1 MKLGSTTLVILA
13 SSLLTGCGGS
23 NDTATPTVTAP
34 TVTTPAVTMP
44 TAQIDAALTAV
55 FPRSTE
61 VFGVKIRATASSSD
75 VAIKHAAAVMA
86 QYLDNDED
94 GVVDN
99 EVVVA
104 KLVEKN
110 ATLIIGVNGDDM
122 EQAFEQLADKL
133 SLTEEQFEQ
142 LALQDLTVSEIH
154 PNGAANGVFDA
165 SLEEVLHLITHEGYA
180 AVYPDV
186 FGEKIGSQIADAM
199 DVARGGQF
207 ETIPNPYPDSA
218 WYSYDDE
225 SCDYSCMVTEY
236 TFWSLTSILGAQQF
250 EGRLAQISEEWS
262 LNTKAKVMAKDLAVY
277 NILTNGSYALA
288 TKLPDGDYKPRDFE
302 VTGAMLTPEPGNPVD
317 AKKAEVFAFITEQT
331 DESLAVYGSH
341 NVEQA
346 AYERVVADVKSVV
359 ATLDTDIK
367 QGLFNAGVKMLVVE
381 NEQALEAN
389 IEYFMSLLPVEAM
402 YTNIDNQDETIV
414 SDLHYG
420 LSNTKL
426 ELMYLIVY
434 YSLLTEDN
442 LSVKFDQL
450 KAAYN
455 QATTNNVFTPG
466 EAYQDGYEDEVHQHA
481 SEQNALKYGSYLYN
495 LYQLRFGNDIG
506 VAGEFTITTKA
517 QLKQD
522 NPQGYTFVSEI
533 FGAGE

>member
-1 MKLGSTTLVILA
+1 MKSTAMTLGSTTWVILA
-13 SSLLTGCGGS
+13 SSLLTACGGS
-23 NDTATPTVTAP
+23 NDTTIP
-34 TVTTPAVTMP
+34 TVTTPTVTTP
-44 TAQIDAALTAV
+44 TTPFDTAMTAV

-61 VFGVKIRATASSSD
+61 VFGVKVRATASSSD

-86 QYLDNDED
+86 QYLDNNED

-99 EVVVA
+99 EAVVA

-110 ATLIIGVNGDDM
+110 ATLIIGVNGDDI
-122 EQAFEQLADKL
+122 ERAFGQLEGKL

-142 LALQDLTVSEIH
+142 LALQNLTVSEIH
-154 PNGAANGVFDA
+154 PNGAANGMFDA

-186 FGEKIGSQIADAM
+186 FGEKVGSQIADAM

-207 ETIPNPYPDSA
+207 ETIPNPYPDRA

-225 SCDYSCMVTEY
+225 TCDYSCMITEY

-288 TKLPDGDYKPRDFE
+288 TKLPDGNYKPRDFE
-302 VTGAMLTPEPGNPVD
+302 VSGAMVTPGNGLD
-317 AKKAEVFAFITEQT
+317 SKKAEVFAFITEQT
-331 DESLAVYGSH
+331 DDSLAVYGSH

-346 AYERVVADVKSVV
+346 SYDRVVADVKSVLES
-359 ATLDTDIK
+359 LDTDIK
-367 QGLFNAGVKMLVVE
+367 QGLLNAGAKMLVVE
-381 NEQALEAN
+381 NEEELEAN
-389 IEYFMSLLPVEAM
+389 IEYFVSLLPVEAM

-414 SDLHYG
+414 SDRHYG

-434 YSLLTEDN
+434 YSLLTEDSLPN
-442 LSVKFDQL
+442 KFDEL
-450 KAAYN
+450 TAAYN
-455 QATTNNVFTPG
+455 QATTKNLFTPD
-466 EAYQDGYEDEVHQHA
+466 EAYQDGEEDEIHQNA
-481 SEQNALKYGSYLYN
+481 SDQNALKYGSYLYN

-506 VAGEFTITTKA
+506 VAGEFTITTKV
-517 QLKQD
+517 QLKQE
-522 NPQGYTFVSEI
+522 NPLGYAFVSEI
-533 FGAGE
+533 FGATE